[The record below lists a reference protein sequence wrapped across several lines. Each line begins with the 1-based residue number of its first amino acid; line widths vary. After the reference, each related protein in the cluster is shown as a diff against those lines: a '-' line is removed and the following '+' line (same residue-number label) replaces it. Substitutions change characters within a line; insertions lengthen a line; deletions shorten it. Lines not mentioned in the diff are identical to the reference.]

1 MIKRKNIFGMKII
14 LDFIEMKQK
23 VVVFLKGENLTTENM
38 KKRDHKQLSEDII
51 AKKITQLELPNFDEF
66 DSIEYVFVN

>member
-14 LDFIEMKQK
+14 LDFTEMKQK

-51 AKKITQLELPNFDEF
+51 AKQITQFELPNFDEF

>member
-23 VVVFLKGENLTTENM
+23 VVVFLKGEKLTTDNM

-51 AKKITQLELPNFDEF
+51 AKQITQLELPNFDEF

>member
-1 MIKRKNIFGMKII
+1 MKII
-14 LDFIEMKQK
+14 LDFTEMKQK

-51 AKKITQLELPNFDEF
+51 AKQITQFELPNFDEF